1 MILWITFTF
10 ICSLLAR
17 LSIMKPENRVNPEKF
32 SMEEASSCILALYN
46 NILVPN
52 EKKIQPVPDGKIAIL
67 SAAEQKFS
75 DLSTLFDY
83 CVDAANQ
90 GLTSNLNFCI

>member
-10 ICSLLAR
+10 ISSLAR
-17 LSIMKPENRVNPEKF
+17 LSIMKPEIRVNPEKF
-32 SMEEASSCILALYN
+32 SMEEANSCILALYN

-52 EKKIQPVPDGKIAIL
+52 EKKIQPLPDGKILIL
-67 SAAEQKFS
+67 PAEQKFS

-90 GLTSNLNFCI
+90 GLTRNLNFCI